1 MYLTSFAEERRV
13 GGGGG
18 ASHALAG
25 KEGNLVHGRHR
36 WDLKP
41 RSQNGPPSKA
51 SGPREAP
58 SGGRQ
63 AGPGLPAPRPASL
76 AAAADRGPRTEA
88 AAAQRASAVL
98 ARSPHSS
105 PESVASALG
114 PYGASRGAWRRVQW
128 RRPDRPQGCPAW
140 PPRSGDAPAARLT
153 PAPGIR
159 RSAEKE
165 GEAERLPPLPHS
177 KPPPELRLSAVPSGA
192 GLARL
197 PRPGVTSA
205 AAAQSPL
212 QPNNWHGGGA
222 APAAVAVAAARGRA
236 GAVRVR
242 ANLAR
247 TVPSRLQ
254 RNATFG

>member
-1 MYLTSFAEERRV
+1 MPDLQMKKGHFSGDQRQECISHLLQKR
-13 GGGGG
+13 GGSGWGGG

-114 PYGASRGAWRRVQW
+114 PYGASRGAWRRVQ
-128 RRPDRPQGCPAW
+128 
-140 PPRSGDAPAARLT
+140 
-153 PAPGIR
+153 
-159 RSAEKE
+159 
-165 GEAERLPPLPHS
+165 
-177 KPPPELRLSAVPSGA
+177 
-192 GLARL
+192 
-197 PRPGVTSA
+197 
-205 AAAQSPL
+205 
-212 QPNNWHGGGA
+212 
-222 APAAVAVAAARGRA
+222 
-236 GAVRVR
+236 
-242 ANLAR
+242 
-247 TVPSRLQ
+247 
-254 RNATFG
+254 